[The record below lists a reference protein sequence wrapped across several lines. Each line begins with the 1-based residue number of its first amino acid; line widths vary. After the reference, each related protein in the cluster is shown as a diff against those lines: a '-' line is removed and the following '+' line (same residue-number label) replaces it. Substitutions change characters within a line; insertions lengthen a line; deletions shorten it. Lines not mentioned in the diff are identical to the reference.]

1 MAKCRVDKCLYLH
14 CSSKSYGL
22 VEIVTFKIFRVTRSI
37 SLIKFV
43 GFVQDPESDTFRN
56 HLTVF
61 AESLNNVRSM
71 IYPHVNKASK
81 VGDILPGLAEV
92 VEREHKK
99 LLARKI
105 IIEQRKE
112 EQERQI
118 LEKVFSNIFLHIIVG
133 EFNFFGDFMC
143 FVCLRNV
150 RKS

>member
-1 MAKCRVDKCLYLH
+1 M
-14 CSSKSYGL
+14 
-22 VEIVTFKIFRVTRSI
+22 
-37 SLIKFV
+37 IKFV

-71 IYPHVNKASK
+71 IYPYVNKASK